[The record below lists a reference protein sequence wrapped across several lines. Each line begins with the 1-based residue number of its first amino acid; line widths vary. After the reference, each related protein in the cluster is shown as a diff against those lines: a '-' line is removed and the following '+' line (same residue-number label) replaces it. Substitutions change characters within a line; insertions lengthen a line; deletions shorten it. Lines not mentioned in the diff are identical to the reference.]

1 MASIAAVDDEQLL
14 AFKERS
20 QWSIVWQ
27 RFRKHKLALVGSF
40 IMLTLSG
47 LAITAPAWTP
57 YDPIQAALAA
67 DVLKNAP
74 PGYTNPHNGNF
85 YILGTDFIGRD
96 VLSRLAY
103 GGQISLSVG
112 FICTIL
118 VTLIGMIVGAIAGFF
133 GGIIDTVLMRLVD
146 LVLSLPFLPTLI
158 AVSIALN
165 TLLPDVPS
173 YWKIVVIIIG
183 LGWGGTARLTRAA
196 VLSLRNLEFVEATRA
211 LGAGN
216 LRIIIRHL
224 LPNALAPL
232 IVETTLNFGAFI
244 VVESAVSFLGFG
256 INKPVS
262 SWGNMLTDPTFEL
275 LVRDTPIQLLWPN
288 ILIFLAVLSI
298 NFIGDALRDALDPR
312 LKM

>member
-1 MASIAAVDDEQLL
+1 MAGIAVADREQVITLR
-14 AFKERS
+14 ERG
-20 QWSIVWQ
+20 QWSIVWR
-27 RFRKHKLALVGSF
+27 RFRKHKLALIGSF
-40 IMLTLSG
+40 ILLF
-47 LAITAPAWTP
+47 LAGMAFTADWWTP

-74 PGYTNPHNGNF
+74 PGYTNPHNGDF

-112 FICTIL
+112 FICTIM
-118 VTLIGMIVGAIAGFF
+118 VTLIGMIIGSIAGFF
-133 GGIIDTVLMRLVD
+133 GGFIDTVLMRLVD

-165 TLLPDVPS
+165 VSMPTVPS
-173 YWKIVVIIIG
+173 YWKIVVIITI
-183 LGWGGTARLTRAA
+183 LGWGGSARLVRAA
-196 VLSLRNLEFVEATRA
+196 ILSLRNLDFVEATRA

-216 LRIIIRHL
+216 FRIIARHL

-244 VVESAVSFLGFG
+244 VAESSVSFLGFG

-262 SWGNMLTDPTFEL
+262 SWGNILTDPTFEL
-275 LVRDTPIQLLWPN
+275 LVRDSPLQLLWPN
-288 ILIFLAVLSI
+288 ALIFLAVLSI